1 MVKEA
6 GATITLTF
14 IGLPGA
20 ETYLRIV
27 NLDLTDGD
35 SMQRW
40 WLKAETET
48 TSASAGFCAD
58 AFPYTHRQKTQMLNL
73 GYSEE
78 GYHSITIT
86 FPVKGTFILDD
97 IEIWCQPMEQYA
109 EQTDRLKEETLRD
122 VEIDWG
128 GVTGTISVSTDK
140 FLCLSIP
147 YMKGWKAY
155 VDGEEV
161 TLYQANTAF
170 MGVELPAG
178 EHVVSLRYWI
188 PGLTA
193 GLIMSG
199 IGVVCLIV
207 IIVFSR
213 RR

>member
-1 MVKEA
+1 MY
-6 GATITLTF
+6 F
-14 IGLPGA
+14 IQFSGSGNGLKNKSDEPDF
-20 ETYLRIV
+20 LV
-27 NLDLTDGD
+27 
-35 SMQRW
+35 SKM
-40 WLKAETET
+40 
-48 TSASAGFCAD
+48 ASNGWRAGFSD
-58 AFPYTHRQKTQMLNL
+58 SL
-73 GYSEE
+73 
-78 GYHSITIT
+78 
-86 FPVKGTFILDD
+86 
-97 IEIWCQPMEQYA
+97 
-109 EQTDRLKEETLRD
+109 
-122 VEIDWG
+122 WG

-213 RR
+213 RRQ